1 MDAWGMGDVLRMF
14 TGIIALSV
22 LGVALY
28 AGVTLL
34 ERLFSPWLRE
44 HGKPTGA

>member
-1 MDAWGMGDVLRMF
+1 MGDVLRMF
-14 TGIIALSV
+14 TGNIALSV
-22 LGVALY
+22 LDVALY

-34 ERLFSPWLRE
+34 ERLCSPWLHV